1 MQAPTFRP
9 VSVQVAEPNPHHPT
23 PTWITEL
30 PGNLFD
36 APEGSALIHACNTQ
50 GSWGGGIARAF
61 KERYPAAYQ
70 VYRSHCLQFLRARKP
85 HEISDM
91 YTHVNSASIL
101 PLGTA
106 LIIPPQPAD
115 SRRSQ
120 KKHWIICL
128 FTSAGYGRRVD
139 RPEQIINHTYAALR
153 DLREKLTDLRLD
165 GTEPS
170 PTALFSCQF
179 NSGLFGV
186 PWPDTRRVLDHSGLH
201 VTVIYPPGDD
211 EETA

>member
-1 MQAPTFRP
+1 MRTPNMTSI
-9 VSVQVAEPNPHHPT
+9 SVQ
-23 PTWITEL
+23 
-30 PGNLFD
+30 
-36 APEGSALIHACNTQ
+36 
-50 GSWGGGIARAF
+50 
-61 KERYPAAYQ
+61 K
-70 VYRSHCLQFLRARKP
+70 
-85 HEISDM
+85 
-91 YTHVNSASIL
+91 

-115 SRRSQ
+115 SRTGQ

-139 RPEQIINHTYAALR
+139 RHEQIINHTYAALR
-153 DLREKLTDLRLD
+153 DLQEKLVDLRLD

-186 PWPDTRRVLDHSGLH
+186 PWRDTRVALDQSGLH
-201 VTVIYPPGDD
+201 VTVIYPPGEM
-211 EETA
+211 EETE